1 LFCEE
6 REISSLFE
14 GIMILLV
21 CGFLVLVLA
30 VSQLGVTS
38 VVGEEISKAS
48 VNVDTEK
55 QLLMMNSQYVFFGRA
70 KHNHTGTIVVGR
82 ADPNTK
88 HQVVLSL
95 KQDLDSLLK
104 KLDRVSRTSHAE
116 YGQFLKAKDASAL
129 ARPASVSHVTVLDQL
144 SLIKELVVTKI
155 SPYGDYIH
163 VRAPVGVL
171 EALFN
176 TEFYVLRPSNEY
188 TEFLEK
194 INADV
199 SKSSSVDEP
208 LSQPTHAIRAFEYSL
223 PAVLAPHVGVVFGT
237 IQHPFAVNRA
247 SFVPGIASST
257 LRKQPTKLVKLDE
270 LYEEYAKASREKSA
284 KQHSPGGATPTF
296 EPPIIGFVYP
306 QLLQAHY
313 GISSIDVGQI
323 DSDTIPNQIVFS
335 TTNQYLSASDLTYF
349 QKEFNLPQV
358 EATSVNDHVLP
369 GPCYNPEECT
379 ETNLDVE
386 YILAMSPQTPTV
398 LWYESDMS
406 SSSFSLF
413 LAGVNEMETPPGVI
427 SMSYAM
433 LESLL
438 TDADRYYFDVEA
450 SKLALRGV
458 TIVAASGDSG
468 VAGIPSSLACGYNPM
483 FPASSPFV
491 TAVGGTFGIEF
502 GIAET
507 ATEGDL
513 GEPYTAGG
521 GFSNKYKVP
530 WWQKSVV
537 KEYFSQLNSEETPYE
552 GHNSDDFIFFNKFSR
567 DGRGYPDISAAS
579 TDYIIAVNNT
589 NYVVSGTSAAAPVF
603 AGMVSL
609 ANLQRAVNRKGPV
622 GWINPVLYS
631 SNISVAVDIPSGN
644 NRCFSTDNCC
654 KQGFYSTHG
663 WDPVTG
669 LGAVNFAHLHEVL
682 VKLPYTIGRNTDP
695 HSDQDFSNTEHVD
708 TTSNAR
714 DFVTK
719 YWWTICLM
727 VLVVLLWIQL
737 GVMRYKRK
745 KGDTSTDLF
754 WFTPTSSQSNSPLFS
769 TMSVTTNSSAS
780 LVNSSSPFH
789 YGTVNTSEDILFDR
803 IGASRLSPRKS
814 SSENNGNNNN
824 TSIDTSSNSGKG
836 RSLFSIRYAN
846 VNSFSKSSG
855 SDTDA
860 DRNGNVELS
869 SYH

>member
-1 LFCEE
+1 
-6 REISSLFE
+6 
-14 GIMILLV
+14 MILFV

-30 VSQLGVTS
+30 VGHLGVTR
-38 VVGEEISKAS
+38 VVGEEISMAS

-104 KLDRVSRTSHAE
+104 KLDRVSRTSNAE

-129 ARPASVSHVTVLDQL
+129 ARPALVSHVTVLDQL
-144 SLIKELVVTKI
+144 SLIKELAVTKI

-163 VRAPVGVL
+163 VRAPIGVL

-176 TEFYVLRPSNEY
+176 TEFYVL
-188 TEFLEK
+188 
-194 INADV
+194 
-199 SKSSSVDEP
+199 
-208 LSQPTHAIRAFEYSL
+208 
-223 PAVLAPHVGVVFGT
+223 PAALAPHVGVVFGT

-257 LRKQPTKLVKLDE
+257 LRKQPTKLSKLDE
-270 LYEEYAKASREKSA
+270 LYQEYAKASREKSA

-296 EPPIIGFVYP
+296 EPPIVGFVYP

-502 GIAET
+502 GITET

-644 NRCFSTDNCC
+644 NRCYSANDCC

-669 LGAVNFAHLHEVL
+669 LGAVDFAHLHEVL

-708 TTSNAR
+708 TTNNAR
-714 DFVTK
+714 DFFTK

-769 TMSVTTNSSAS
+769 TMSVTTNSSTAS

-789 YGTVNTSEDILFDR
+789 YGSVNTSEDILFDR
-803 IGASRLSPRKS
+803 IGAARLSPRKS
-814 SSENNGNNNN
+814 NSENNASNDISNN
-824 TSIDTSSNSGKG
+824 SGSGKG

-855 SDTDA
+855 SETDA